1 MFSRTYPFDDITND
15 FRVILAIQQ
24 GKRPAPPS
32 HDLSWVQSWS
42 DEILHLIEACW
53 TKKPLER
60 PSVGHIVEKLHA
72 LPNQPVD
79 ERQLDMFDTSFSS
92 YIYIYM
98 FHRVIPSICLSP
110 QPRLQRGLVIC
121 GCSYGALRIP
131 AVVVPSSQESWSG
144 VRVLVLDSVLDV
156 CSSDFYH
163 VVLCHTACFRLTLGL
178 LHCLSL
184 VSNFVIIHFV
194 FTRNFN
200 KKTRTI
206 QTAFNLEPDVPK
218 DSL

>member
-24 GKRPAPPS
+24 DKRPAPPS

-92 YIYIYM
+92 QVLQSHPFYM
-98 FHRVIPSICLSP
+98 LVTSTKATK
-110 QPRLQRGLVIC
+110 GL
-121 GCSYGALRIP
+121 G
-131 AVVVPSSQESWSG
+131 
-144 VRVLVLDSVLDV
+144 
-156 CSSDFYH
+156 
-163 VVLCHTACFRLTLGL
+163 
-178 LHCLSL
+178 
-184 VSNFVIIHFV
+184 
-194 FTRNFN
+194 
-200 KKTRTI
+200 
-206 QTAFNLEPDVPK
+206 NLWV
-218 DSL
+218 